1 MARKCAFLDI
11 DATAF
16 KKLILSNVGSEEG
29 GARQSGFPNAADKE
43 DLYAK
48 VRSRSENYSVTPS
61 LAFSGAFWQIR
72 VFQCLSFHTNISH
85 FFASLILN
93 AQLYNKSYN
102 PHFHRQINFEAKR
115 HGRKG
120 TRMNSVES
128 PSASLCSDGNS
139 PTLTPPSSSSASNP
153 PPARP
158 PPHSLWSKSVEG
170 SESECLIWS
179 ELVGCDLVKSDLVGW
194 SLCDQ
199 TIWWPPLAKEASPY
213 PCLKYQPAIPCSEIF
228 SVASEM
234 FSQIFSTSISR
245 HSFSFLTVTDA
256 TIHGRCAQNL
266 NLTVFSDCCRPT
278 QGLLWN
284 SPCGSIRTKYISTQD
299 VFVLFFVVLTLT
311 LVVVLNGLIC
321 EAWDVWEVR
330 LCVGI

>member
-48 VRSRSENYSVTPS
+48 
-61 LAFSGAFWQIR
+61 
-72 VFQCLSFHTNISH
+72 
-85 FFASLILN
+85 
-93 AQLYNKSYN
+93 
-102 PHFHRQINFEAKR
+102 INFEAKR

-170 SESECLIWS
+170 SESECLI
-179 ELVGCDLVKSDLVGW
+179 
-194 SLCDQ
+194 
-199 TIWWPPLAKEASPY
+199 
-213 PCLKYQPAIPCSEIF
+213 
-228 SVASEM
+228 
-234 FSQIFSTSISR
+234 
-245 HSFSFLTVTDA
+245 
-256 TIHGRCAQNL
+256 
-266 NLTVFSDCCRPT
+266 
-278 QGLLWN
+278 
-284 SPCGSIRTKYISTQD
+284 
-299 VFVLFFVVLTLT
+299 
-311 LVVVLNGLIC
+311 
-321 EAWDVWEVR
+321 
-330 LCVGI
+330 